1 MGKTPEATI
10 SHKHGDEQQI
20 VRAINGI
27 VVVIKNRNEIYARDA
42 RQSLKFT
49 RPMGGMYGAY
59 PKWKAFREKIL
70 RRKSLTTGSL
80 MKLAAHYGL
89 LITTARDFPDITEAK
104 FKKEEEPDEKPNAA
118 RI

>member
-1 MGKTPEATI
+1 
-10 SHKHGDEQQI
+10 
-20 VRAINGI
+20 
-27 VVVIKNRNEIYARDA
+27 
-42 RQSLKFT
+42 
-49 RPMGGMYGAY
+49 
-59 PKWKAFREKIL
+59 
-70 RRKSLTTGSL
+70 